1 MWSVTFYNQKTKSVG
16 GRMKFSLNVV
26 RHSWR
31 LKLLSSSCYV
41 VQTPTSLLLCEKDV
55 VTLFNV
61 FLKES
66 IKYAWCSYEH
76 IIWLLSR
83 YITMYITNLPRLL
96 FSDYACRSE
105 HCNADNN
112 FW

>member
-1 MWSVTFYNQKTKSVG
+1 MWSVIFYNQKTKSVG

-26 RHSWR
+26 QHSWR
-31 LKLLSSSCYV
+31 LKLSSSCYV
-41 VQTPTSLLLCEKDV
+41 VQTLTSLLLCAKYA

-66 IKYAWCSYEH
+66 INYAWSSYEH
-76 IIWLLSR
+76 IIWLLAR

-96 FSDYACRSE
+96 FSDHACPSE
-105 HCNADNN
+105 HCNPDNN
-112 FW
+112 FS